1 MDTDIDT
8 RAGRV
13 NPAEKEKTMKINSR
27 TEMREVT
34 IKEYIAEDGKVFD
47 TEQACREHEEM
58 MADNLKARYDAIPR
72 REEYAES
79 CMLPTWYA
87 SDSIVH
93 IIRVRNE
100 QDVQTVNEWV
110 ELYDNDTR
118 GLTTSDIG
126 RVVMLVYEEYYSYEN
141 SAFCDVLFYEEDVL
155 KQAQE
160 FWQNISKAEI

>member
-1 MDTDIDT
+1 
-8 RAGRV
+8 
-13 NPAEKEKTMKINSR
+13 MKIRKR
-27 TEMREVT
+27 TEIQQV
-34 IKEYIAEDGKVFD
+34 IINEYVAEDGKVF
-47 TEQACREHEEM
+47 TSEQDCREYEETM
-58 MADNLKARYDAIPR
+58 TDSLKARYDAIPR

-79 CMLPTWYA
+79 CMLPTWYV

-160 FWQNISKAEI
+160 FWQNISKAEIG